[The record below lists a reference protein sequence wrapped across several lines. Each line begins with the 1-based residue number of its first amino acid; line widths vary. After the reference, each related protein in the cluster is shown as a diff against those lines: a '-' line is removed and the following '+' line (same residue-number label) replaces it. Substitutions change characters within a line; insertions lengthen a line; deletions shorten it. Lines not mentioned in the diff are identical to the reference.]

1 MATAHFE
8 EHGHHI
14 SSTDVLRSNLIKL
27 MLLMILTVAAAKI
40 HEVLPSMPTLGTHW
54 ANALAVTIAII
65 KAYLVVSIF
74 MGVKYTTNLAKLFA
88 IGGFVWFLLMFGI
101 LIDYVS
107 RPWEPVRGW
116 EPAPSTSLPRTPG
129 QVE

>member
-14 SSTDVLRSNLIKL
+14 TPTKVLAGNLYKL
-27 MLLMILTVAAAKI
+27 FALMVLTVVAAKI
-40 HEVLPSMPTLGTHW
+40 HEIFASMPSIPTHF
-54 ANALAVTIAII
+54 ANVVALTIAIV

-74 MGVKYTTNLAKLFA
+74 MGVRYTTNLAKLFA

-129 QVE
+129 QAE

>member
-14 SSTDVLRSNLIKL
+14 TPTSVLRNNLLIL
-27 MLLMILTVAAAKI
+27 MVLMVLTVVAARVT
-40 HEVLPSMPTLGTHW
+40 HFLPTMPGNVV
-54 ANALAVTIAII
+54 AMTIAIV
-65 KAYLVVSIF
+65 KAFLVVSIF